1 MPNKNKLEPLGDGFI
16 AFHAESGERW
26 KHKDVADPGAP
37 GGHHRLFI
45 SDRGEERRYVFGR
58 REPRDATI
66 HDLRDQL
73 ARAQRAGAT
82 TAEAA
87 R

>member
-16 AFHAESGERW
+16 AFHTESGERW

-37 GGHHRLFI
+37 GGYYRLFI
-45 SDRGEERRYVFGR
+45 SDRGEERQYGFGP

-73 ARAQRAGAT
+73 ARAHPTGAATAG
-82 TAEAA
+82 
-87 R
+87 RR

>member
-1 MPNKNKLEPLGDGFI
+1 MPSKNKLEPLGDGFI
-16 AFHAESGERW
+16 AFHTESGERW

-37 GGHHRLFI
+37 SGYCRLFV
-45 SDRGEERRYVFGR
+45 SDRGEERRYVFGQ

-73 ARAQRAGAT
+73 ARAQPAG
-82 TAEAA
+82 TAVAGS
-87 R
+87 